1 MKQSETYRQNAK
13 NCAYLAKVPPMS
25 QRGSGTSEW
34 KRPGEHWPTN
44 RIGLMESRRLYVRA
58 TANPAQQGNAFAS
71 RRQRCRCFGTTVS
84 IKSFTLRATG
94 TAHQWSGTAP
104 ALTHVPRGRGAV
116 LHPALVIPPFYKGDD
131 SQRQSRCYIAGS
143 NTPLCRAL
151 YATIGSGPRPSP
163 GPRYP
168 GMAARGTW

>member
-1 MKQSETYRQNAK
+1 
-13 NCAYLAKVPPMS
+13 MS

-84 IKSFTLRATG
+84 IKSFTSGHWNRASVVRHGPRLNPMSREDAGSCSIPRSSSRLSTKATTAKGNRDAISRDRILRCAGHCTPPLEVG
-94 TAHQWSGTAP
+94 RDRLRDQDIRVWQHA
-104 ALTHVPRGRGAV
+104 GRG
-116 LHPALVIPPFYKGDD
+116 D
-131 SQRQSRCYIAGS
+131 
-143 NTPLCRAL
+143 
-151 YATIGSGPRPSP
+151 
-163 GPRYP
+163 
-168 GMAARGTW
+168 

>member
-1 MKQSETYRQNAK
+1 MQRTAPTSR
-13 NCAYLAKVPPMS
+13 KVPPMS

-94 TAHQWSGTAP
+94 NRASVVRHG
-104 ALTHVPRGRGAV
+104 PRLNPMSREDAGPCSIPLSHKGNRDAISRDRILRCAGHCTPPLEVGRDRLRDQDIRVWQHTGRG
-116 LHPALVIPPFYKGDD
+116 D
-131 SQRQSRCYIAGS
+131 
-143 NTPLCRAL
+143 
-151 YATIGSGPRPSP
+151 
-163 GPRYP
+163 
-168 GMAARGTW
+168 